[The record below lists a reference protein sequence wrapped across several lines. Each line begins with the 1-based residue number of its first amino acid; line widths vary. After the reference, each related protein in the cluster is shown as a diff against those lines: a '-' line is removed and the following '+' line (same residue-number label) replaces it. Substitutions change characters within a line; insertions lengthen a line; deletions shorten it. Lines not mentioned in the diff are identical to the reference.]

1 MYADYKYYI
10 QDFKGGVI
18 PSAKDF
24 LTAEANAG
32 RYIEH
37 VTHRRVVGN
46 VTDDVRNAVCAIAE
60 IEYQTK
66 VRNSK
71 NGIVSESNDGVSKS
85 YAQETSESVKL
96 TENKK
101 YSFAMQYLGH
111 TGLMY
116 RGV

>member
-10 QDFKGGVI
+10 QSFKGGVI

-24 LTAEANAG
+24 LTAEASAG
-32 RYIEH
+32 RYLEH

-46 VTDDVRNAVCAIAE
+46 ITDDVRDAVCAIAE
-60 IEYQTK
+60 VEYQTK
-66 VRNSK
+66 LRNS
-71 NGIVSESNDGVSKS
+71 NYGVASESNDGVSKT
-85 YAQETSESVKL
+85 YVQETPETLKL
-96 TENKK
+96 AENKK
-101 YSFAMQYLGH
+101 YSLAMQYLGH

>member
-10 QDFKGGVI
+10 QNFKGGVI

-32 RYIEH
+32 RYLEH

-46 VTDDVRNAVCAIAE
+46 ITNDVKDAVCAIAE

-66 VRNSK
+66 RKNSK
-71 NGIVSESNDGVSKS
+71 FEIASESNDGVSKT
-85 YAQETSESVKL
+85 YVQETPETAKL
-96 TENKK
+96 VENKK
-101 YSFAMQYLGH
+101 YSLAIQYLGH